1 MARLPS
7 KAGATSLLVGDLI
20 ATFVFALEGGGS
32 GAHNGLD
39 VFGILVLAFVVALG
53 GGIVRDV
60 LLGDLPPAAMRSTIY
75 PVVAFTGGVLVVL
88 FVLVVSI
95 PQMLLTLLD
104 AAGLALFAVVGAVKA
119 RDAGLNPLISVLLGT
134 VSGVGGGV
142 IRDVLLNRVPLVL
155 NGQIYASA
163 GLAGAAVAV
172 GLLAAGA
179 SRTLAMTVGGIVCLA
194 LRMLSVLYG
203 WHLPRVS

>member
-1 MARLPS
+1 MARLPP
-7 KAGATSLLVGDLI
+7 KTGATSLLVGDLI

-95 PQMLLTLLD
+95 PQMLLTALD
-104 AAGLALFAVVGAVKA
+104 AAGLGLFAVVGAVKA

-179 SRTLAMTVGGIVCLA
+179 SRTLAMSVGGVVCFA

>member
-1 MARLPS
+1 MVRLPA

-20 ATFVFALEGGGS
+20 ATFIFALEGGGS

-88 FVLVVSI
+88 FVLVVTI
-95 PQMLLTLLD
+95 PQMLLTTLD
-104 AAGLALFAVVGAVKA
+104 AAGLGLFAVVGAVKA
-119 RDAGLNPLISVLLGT
+119 RDAGVNPLISVLLGT

-172 GLLAAGA
+172 GLLAART
-179 SRTLAMTVGGIVCLA
+179 SRVLAMTVGGAVCFA
-194 LRMLSVLYG
+194 VRMLSVIYE
-203 WHLPRVS
+203 WHLPHLS